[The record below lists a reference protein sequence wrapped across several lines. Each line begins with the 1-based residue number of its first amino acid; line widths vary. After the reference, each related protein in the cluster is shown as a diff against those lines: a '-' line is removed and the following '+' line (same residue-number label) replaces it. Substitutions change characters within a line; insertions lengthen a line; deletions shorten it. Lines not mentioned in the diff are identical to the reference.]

1 MDIICFSHLRWN
13 FVYQRPQHLLSRFV
27 NYYRV
32 FFVEEPIYD
41 DNNDGYFITQSK
53 EKVWVV
59 TPHLNVHA
67 PNNNIERQRSVLNNF
82 FTDYGFKEY
91 IFWYYAPMALLFTNH
106 FKPVITIYDCMDE
119 LSAFKF
125 APPAIKEVEKE
136 LFKKAQLVF
145 TGGYTLYQ
153 AKKNQHHNIH
163 CFASSIDKEHFLK
176 ARIHTED
183 PPDQKNIPYPRF
195 GYYGV
200 IDERFDIDLIKE
212 VAAKKPEWQFILI
225 GPLAKINYH
234 DLPHMPNI
242 HYLESKTYQQLP
254 GYISGWDIAL
264 VPFAINESTR
274 YISPTKT
281 PEYLAGGK
289 PVISTPISDVIN
301 PYGDNNLVHIAYT
314 PQQFIE
320 QAEQELATKDKKIW
334 LEKVDAFLANN
345 SWNNTWHQMNELI
358 NKALETNKKSLT
370 TKPELYV

>member
-1 MDIICFSHLRWN
+1 MDLICFSHLRWN
-13 FVYQRPQHLLSRFV
+13 FVYQRPQHLLSRFA

-32 FFVEEPIYD
+32 FFVEEPVYD
-41 DNNDGYFITQSK
+41 DQQDGYFITQSK

-59 TPHLNVHA
+59 TPHLSRHEA
-67 PNNNIERQRSVLNNF
+67 NNNIERQRNLLNSF
-82 FTDYGFKEY
+82 FKNYELENY
-91 IFWYYAPMALLFTNH
+91 IFWYYAPMALLFTDH
-106 FKPVITIYDCMDE
+106 FKPALTVYDCMDE

-136 LFKKAQLVF
+136 LFRKAQLVF

-153 AKKNQHHNIH
+153 SNKNQHHNIH

-176 ARIHTED
+176 ARIHTEE
-183 PPDQKNIPYPRF
+183 PEDQKHIPYPRF

-200 IDERFDIDLIKE
+200 IDERFDIELIRE
-212 VAAKKPEWQFILI
+212 AALQKPDWHFILI
-225 GPLAKINYH
+225 GPVVKISYD

-254 GYISGWDIAL
+254 EYVSGWDIAM

-289 PVISTPISDVIN
+289 PVISTPISDVVN
-301 PYGDNNLVHIAYT
+301 PYGQNNLVHIAHNA
-314 PQQFIE
+314 QQFIE
-320 QAEQELATKDKKIW
+320 QGEQELAIKDKTAW
-334 LEKVDAFLANN
+334 LKRVDAFLANN
-345 SWNNTWHQMNELI
+345 SWNNTWHQMNKLLNE
-358 NKALETNKKSLT
+358 ALAANKKSLT
-370 TKPELYV
+370 NKQEAYV